1 MSISGSLEDVSVA
14 DVMQFI
20 HLGKRTGTLL
30 LRRGS
35 EEGMIGFH
43 EGRLISTRSPST
55 PRLGDLLVESGLL
68 EASRLDAAIAHQES
82 SAERRSLGQILIGE
96 GYLEEGQLREVI
108 SQQIEQTV
116 SELVNWQDG
125 SFEFAVD
132 DLAPVDEIAL
142 YPSDVVPGADINT
155 QMVLLEAARIFDERN
170 RDDDGDD
177 TKPGSEDLDE
187 THPVLPKTA
196 KAEVPESPAAPEP
209 APPAASQ
216 VLPPPAD
223 PALSEEAQEQ
233 LQQLQQLGKAPTS
246 DLAVLHL
253 VSSDLGLMERVSE
266 ALPLGIQGIEE
277 RSLEAAGQVS
287 EDGTPAIV
295 LVDLRDGQSTLE
307 DIARMHRLRPR
318 VPVLALVDR
327 VIPVSQ
333 VYGAGALAALP
344 AEGEA
349 IASCVQN
356 VLQSRRQLS
365 RIKATPKPGPRA
377 GGVARLRRVF
387 GDLRSGLLSATVALN
402 LMHIIS
408 ESVER
413 AVLFLVRH
421 DCLHALG
428 AFGSGS
434 SGKPLA
440 ELTRGMRLPIDA
452 PSVLA
457 DSLSSGETLTLK
469 FNDAVLPERLKE
481 LLGRPTTGEIVVFPV
496 LGARRVISVI
506 YTDNGP
512 VDRPIE
518 DIEILE
524 LATAQVGMAFENE
537 LLRRQIS
544 KHEG

>member
-30 LRRGS
+30 LHRGS

-43 EGRLISTRSPST
+43 EGRLISTQSPKT
-55 PRLGDLLVESGLL
+55 PRLGDLLVDSGLL
-68 EASRLDAAIAHQES
+68 DSASLQAAVAAQEA
-82 SAERRSLGQILIGE
+82 SAERRSLGKILVGE
-96 GYLEEGQLREVI
+96 GYLEEDQLREII

-116 SELVNWQDG
+116 SELVNWETG

-142 YPSDVVPGADINT
+142 FPSDVVPGSDINT

-170 RDDDGDD
+170 RDDPGDE
-177 TKPGSEDLDE
+177 TKPGKEDLDE
-187 THPVLPKTA
+187 THPVLSQ
-196 KAEVPESPAAPEP
+196 ESLLGERESASVAVPAAVSSSQVAEP
-209 APPAASQ
+209 ALDRDAEFQ
-216 VLPPPAD
+216 
-223 PALSEEAQEQ
+223 LS
-233 LQQLQQLGKAPTS
+233 QLGREPTS

-253 VSSDLGLMERVSE
+253 VSNDEKLGERVGQ
-266 ALPLGIQGIEE
+266 ALPLGIHGIEN
-277 RSLEAAGQVS
+277 RTLDDAGQVDD
-287 EDGTPAIV
+287 DGTPAIV
-295 LVDLRDGQSTLE
+295 LVDLRDGQATLQ
-307 DIARMHRLRPR
+307 DIARVHRLRPR

-344 AEGEA
+344 AEVEA

-365 RIKATPKPGPRA
+365 RLKSNPQATART

-428 AFGSGS
+428 AFGTGAN
-434 SGKPLA
+434 GKPLA
-440 ELTRGMRLPIDA
+440 ELTRGMRLAIDD

-457 DSLSSGETLTLK
+457 DSLSSGETLTVK

-481 LLGRPTTGEIVVFPV
+481 LLGRPSTGQVVVFPV

-506 YTDNGP
+506 YTDNGAI
-512 VDRPIE
+512 DRPIE

-544 KHEG
+544 RQDI